1 MTMYQVPPGPL
12 LAGKV
17 TIVTG
22 SSRGI
27 GRAIALAYA
36 RHGATVVLNHSQ
48 DGADIEETV
57 GELRAMDAVYDVQ
70 KGSIA
75 DPEFA
80 DRMISTTVERFGRL
94 DVLVNNA
101 GITRDRLM
109 MMQSVEDWRAVIDI
123 NLTGTFLC
131 SQAALRPMIRQKEG
145 RIINISSVTSI
156 AGRAGQAAYG
166 AAKAGINGMTRSL
179 AREVGAYNVMVN
191 AVVVGVV
198 DTQMSRQIPRAQL
211 EDIRKRIPLQRLGQP
226 EEVANTCLFL
236 GSGLATFMT
245 GSCIN
250 VTGGG
255 YM

>member
-1 MTMYQVPPGPL
+1 
-12 LAGKV
+12 
-17 TIVTG
+17 
-22 SSRGI
+22 
-27 GRAIALAYA
+27 
-36 RHGATVVLNHSQ
+36 
-48 DGADIEETV
+48 
-57 GELRAMDAVYDVQ
+57 
-70 KGSIA
+70 
-75 DPEFA
+75 
-80 DRMISTTVERFGRL
+80 
-94 DVLVNNA
+94 
-101 GITRDRLM
+101 
-109 MMQSVEDWRAVIDI
+109 
-123 NLTGTFLC
+123 
-131 SQAALRPMIRQKEG
+131 MIRQKEG

-211 EDIRKRIPLQRLGQP
+211 EEIRKRIPLQRLGQP